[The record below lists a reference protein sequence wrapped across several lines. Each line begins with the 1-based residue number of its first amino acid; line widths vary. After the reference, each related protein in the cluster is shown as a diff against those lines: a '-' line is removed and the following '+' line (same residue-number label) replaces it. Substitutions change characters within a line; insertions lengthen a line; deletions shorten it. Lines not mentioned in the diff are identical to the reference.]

1 MERNLYGDIE
11 GFLDEEIQNNEI
23 VNPKPKK

>member
-1 MERNLYGDIE
+1 MEQNLYDDIE